1 MDKITKGKLGYNLLE
16 KELLKRNFEIYT
28 PVTENTKIDCIAIKD
43 NKISRIQIKTIQIE
57 NGRKILPL
65 RKINHNHNEYKV
77 YLYTKKD
84 IDIFVGVDL
93 ETEEIFICPVDFIEN
108 YSRSI
113 GVSKLQEF
121 KNNFNSMEPDTG
133 NSISGADDI
142 GESLTGNTE
151 GME

>member
-43 NKISRIQIKTIQIE
+43 NKISRIQIKTIQQE
-57 NGRKILPL
+57 GNRKILPV
-65 RKINHNHNEYKV
+65 RKINHNHSEYKI
-77 YLYTKKD
+77 YHYTKED
-84 IDIFVGVDL
+84 IDFFIGVDI
-93 ETEEIFICPVDFIEN
+93 EIEEIYVCPISFIKQYNSSV
-108 YSRSI
+108 SI
-113 GVSKLQEF
+113 SKLQEF
-121 KNNFNSMEPDTG
+121 KNNFNLLEPNTG